1 MRICRRLIAI
11 SVFLVV
17 TGRADAQ
24 AAPVEAQ
31 AAPTREAIRY
41 TLRFPAPQ
49 TNYLEVEDERN
60 VEGVAATAGGTALAI
75 EKTVRRTI
83 E

>member
-1 MRICRRLIAI
+1 MRTCRKLIAI
-11 SVFLVV
+11 WVFLVV
-17 TGRADAQ
+17 TGNAEAQ
-24 AAPVEAQ
+24 AAPVNAQ
-31 AAPTREAIRY
+31 AAPSREAIRY

-60 VEGVAATAGGTALAI
+60 VEGVAAGGTALAI